1 MFAFKTIAAG
11 ALVAV
16 SVNAAP
22 ADKTLT
28 GEKRYSQLI
37 DMMMYHNSNFD
48 ERQYWTYGCNC
59 LMLGD
64 RPMSEQ
70 GKGAPVDQLDT
81 VCKRYKDCLKCASM
95 QYGETCL
102 PEFVRYGVNMNQAPK
117 CKDAAGS
124 CGRALCECD
133 KLFAE
138 EHVGAI
144 HVYNSD
150 YHRFYTT
157 TGFDAET
164 DCPKG
169 SGGLVDPQC
178 CGTDDGAYFVYNAV
192 SKDCCADGTI
202 KPQGQC

>member
-11 ALVAV
+11 ALVA

-37 DMMMYHNSNFD
+37 DAMQYYNSNFD

-70 GKGAPVDQLDT
+70 GKGRPVDELDA
-81 VCKRYKDCLKCASM
+81 VCKRYKDCLKCASNKF
-95 QYGETCL
+95 GETCL
-102 PEFVRYGVNMNQAPK
+102 PEFVRYKVNNNQAPK
-117 CKDAAGS
+117 CKDAPGT

-133 KLFAE
+133 NLFAE

-144 HVYNSD
+144 HVYNED

-157 TGFDAET
+157 TGFDANT

-169 SGGLVDPQC
+169 PPGVVDPQC
-178 CGTDDGAYFVYNAV
+178 CGSDDGAYFVYNAV
-192 SKDCCADGTI
+192 NKDCCADGTV